1 MAAGEEGRGKGQ
13 LGQQEDLG
21 PLLIPAG
28 KANAG
33 RPIESVST
41 WLGSIS
47 CRTEEDDDRTQKE
60 VVVLG

>member
-47 CRTEEDDDRTQKE
+47 CRTEEDDD
-60 VVVLG
+60 